1 MGSTK
6 PRTEPLLPVASA
18 APPHL
23 RSGDG
28 DAEAAAF
35 AVSPVRWYC
44 LFLASLLSGLQ
55 GAFWGNF
62 GPISG
67 AVIPYYGWDDG
78 TIAWLNNWGPIAFL
92 LLAAPSAWL
101 MDNAGFKASLVF
113 GSALVFA
120 GAACRLY
127 VAPTE
132 ASAVLMHVGQF
143 LNACAGPM
151 AMAIGPPLSATW
163 FAPNERTLSTAIV
176 GAANYGMMVITFAAG
191 PLLVP
196 AGADDAS
203 TQRGLWRYMLAE
215 TVASGLLLLGA
226 LAVPPRRA
234 PPSRSSTV
242 ARVPTRRGAAMLAA
256 SPTFWALSLSY
267 GVLLGFMSAWGSMIG
282 PNMASV
288 LPAKEAEAQGGW
300 LGFWGALA
308 GMLGGVVVGALSDRI
323 GRKKGLLLGC
333 CGGGA
338 VAFLAFA
345 LVCGPLQLPAAR
357 LLPYLYASS
366 IVGTIFAQMTVP
378 LFYELTVEAM
388 FPVAE
393 GLVTAALTSMTNVS
407 MIGFLLVQ
415 NWATTTLW
423 MNWAVAA
430 ACVVA
435 LVALL
440 PVRERQFRLE
450 LDLQRGEAADAPP
463 TAGGDGVAPMN
474 G

>member
-1 MGSTK
+1 M
-6 PRTEPLLPVASA
+6 
-18 APPHL
+18 
-23 RSGDG
+23 
-28 DAEAAAF
+28 
-35 AVSPVRWYC
+35 
-44 LFLASLLSGLQ
+44 
-55 GAFWGNF
+55 
-62 GPISG
+62 
-67 AVIPYYGWDDG
+67 
-78 TIAWLNNWGPIAFL
+78 
-92 LLAAPSAWL
+92 
-101 MDNAGFKASLVF
+101 
-113 GSALVFA
+113 
-120 GAACRLY
+120 
-127 VAPTE
+127 
-132 ASAVLMHVGQF
+132 
-143 LNACAGPM
+143 
-151 AMAIGPPLSATW
+151 
-163 FAPNERTLSTAIV
+163 
-176 GAANYGMMVITFAAG
+176 
-191 PLLVP
+191 P

-226 LAVPPRRA
+226 LAAAGAARA
-234 PPSRSSTV
+234 PPV
-242 ARVPTRRGAAMLAA
+242 ALVDGGARADAARRGDARWRARR
-256 SPTFWALSLSY
+256 SGLSLSY
-267 GVLLGFMSAWGSMIG
+267 GVLIGFMSALARSIG

-338 VAFLAFA
+338 APSSRSPSCAA
-345 LVCGPLQLPAAR
+345 RDAAAAAR

-440 PVRERQFRLE
+440 PVRERAVPPRARSPAR
-450 LDLQRGEAADAPP
+450 RGGRRAADCRRRRRRADERLSVVR
-463 TAGGDGVAPMN
+463 GSWYV
-474 G
+474 

>member
-1 MGSTK
+1 
-6 PRTEPLLPVASA
+6 
-18 APPHL
+18 
-23 RSGDG
+23 
-28 DAEAAAF
+28 
-35 AVSPVRWYC
+35 
-44 LFLASLLSGLQ
+44 
-55 GAFWGNF
+55 
-62 GPISG
+62 
-67 AVIPYYGWDDG
+67 
-78 TIAWLNNWGPIAFL
+78 
-92 LLAAPSAWL
+92 
-101 MDNAGFKASLVF
+101 
-113 GSALVFA
+113 
-120 GAACRLY
+120 
-127 VAPTE
+127 
-132 ASAVLMHVGQF
+132 
-143 LNACAGPM
+143 
-151 AMAIGPPLSATW
+151 
-163 FAPNERTLSTAIV
+163 
-176 GAANYGMMVITFAAG
+176 
-191 PLLVP
+191 
-196 AGADDAS
+196 
-203 TQRGLWRYMLAE
+203 
-215 TVASGLLLLGA
+215 
-226 LAVPPRRA
+226 
-234 PPSRSSTV
+234 
-242 ARVPTRRGAAMLAA
+242 MLAA

-267 GVLLGFMSAWGSMIG
+267 GVLIGFMSAWGSMIG

-463 TAGGDGVAPMN
+463 IAGGDGVAPMN